1 MKAVVEQCSIDKK
14 YFDIQKKE
22 IFLDNDRLL
31 EHIIC
36 QDVMKIV
43 MHADYVS
50 ISMLPVNNKRLLH
63 DNVEIERLE
72 KENANLFELL
82 LSQDIVYICV
92 NSFATLTNYAKM
104 VQDYI
109 DEYNKNL
116 VLKAKKYKHCLDS
129 RKEFKK
135 RLMEIQRK
143 EIKRPEALDIE
154 KFAALYEGIALQ
166 NLNHFTF
173 RDNIVDLENVDTM
186 VFQLGREKRSMTM
199 RQFIMVGTVGKKRQ
213 RGYKKK
219 SPIVRTHLIGK
230 IARLFVLMTPGALRG
245 VTLVLE
251 TSFLSVAK
259 LVELGICKYNALG
272 YGVIVD
278 YVPEVAGDEVAGA
291 GMGQADVRGV
301 RCHPKITTTNRL
313 RAMDERLGD
322 IKTDISRLVS
332 DIDELTYVVSGMFEQ
347 YDQFYREFGQW
358 RIKQESFQTW
368 KTNHLS

>member
-1 MKAVVEQCSIDKK
+1 
-14 YFDIQKKE
+14 
-22 IFLDNDRLL
+22 
-31 EHIIC
+31 
-36 QDVMKIV
+36 
-43 MHADYVS
+43 
-50 ISMLPVNNKRLLH
+50 
-63 DNVEIERLE
+63 
-72 KENANLFELL
+72 
-82 LSQDIVYICV
+82 
-92 NSFATLTNYAKM
+92 
-104 VQDYI
+104 
-109 DEYNKNL
+109 
-116 VLKAKKYKHCLDS
+116 
-129 RKEFKK
+129 
-135 RLMEIQRK
+135 MEIQRK

-251 TSFLSVAK
+251 TSLLSVAK

-358 RIKQESFQTW
+358 RIKQERKYKHLYAFACKMDKSLKGKNVIEKDAT
-368 KTNHLS
+368 TNKAKIIVPRMFKLDLEPLAPKVLKNKDARIDYIKHAREHANTLREIVKHARAQRPLDSNLDSAYKYVKQIQEVLVYVTATCPSLAKPSDKFVAVTSLNKNKKVRFPEPTTSSNNTKK